1 MLIEKF
7 EKAPCIWVYKD
18 VFDAT
23 GFIEKLEKE
32 AEKSWAYLSW
42 QQSSTGDG
50 ANQAVSEYR
59 SSLEIR
65 LDAFYNGDIVEDLVD
80 MKTEFTEEIYPK
92 IDECIW
98 DYRRAF
104 DLNLMA
110 DSGLT
115 ILKYIAG
122 GEYHIHHDHSP
133 MNERVLSMV
142 ACLGNADEGGEL
154 EFNNFD
160 LTIKLE
166 KNSLVLFPS
175 NFPYTHIAH
184 PVISGTKYS
193 LVTWFI

>member
-18 VFDAT
+18 AFDSKD
-23 GFIEKLEKE
+23 FVQKLEEE
-32 AEKSWAYLSW
+32 AQKSWAYLSW

-50 ANQAVSEYR
+50 HRTAISEYR
-59 SSLEIR
+59 SSVEIS
-65 LDAFYNGDIVEDLVD
+65 LNAFYNDEIVDDLID
-80 MKTEFTEEIYPK
+80 MKTQWTEDIYPK
-92 IDECIW
+92 IDECVW

-104 DLNLMA
+104 DLDLRS

-133 MNERVLSMV
+133 ENARVLSMV
-142 ACLGNADEGGEL
+142 ASLGAADEGGEL

-175 NFPYTHIAH
+175 NYPYTHIAH
-184 PVISGTKYS
+184 PVIKGTKYS
-193 LVTWFI
+193 LVTWYM